1 MHLFIIKNYFCA
13 ALLLKLETRIAE
25 VAIESRELGFTRPGD
40 YIYEF
45 LSDLNITYETA
56 NMLIDTIDNAA
67 LLLEEGIT
75 SPWKIYFSF
84 HDVTQFKFVI

>member
-1 MHLFIIKNYFCA
+1 MVIFNIPNSFLICNNKILA
-13 ALLLKLETRIAE
+13 ALLLKLEKRIAE
-25 VAIESRELGFTRPGD
+25 VTIESKELGFTRPGN

-67 LLLEEGIT
+67 LLLEEGT
-75 SPWKIYFSF
+75 ASTLSEPLF
-84 HDVTQFKFVI
+84 